1 MYNWAKTQN
10 SLHCFPHAN
19 WDAYSRKTV
28 SSLLL
33 SRMFCFEFCTRGHI
47 PAKRRSLMVKQH
59 IFLSVQS
66 LCIHKI
72 VFCRRNQDIDRC
84 VLLQKKQPPP
94 SHRGAPHLY
103 GPQMFLTEVPQGAI
117 QRLTPHF
124 GMVNYYPLVICHIAI
139 EPIEKWWLSIVMY
152 VYRG

>member
-72 VFCRRNQDIDRC
+72 FFLPEESRYRSMC
-84 VLLQKKQPPP
+84 VASKKTTP
-94 SHRGAPHLY
+94 SVTPRSAALVRTPNVLDRGAAGGDPAVDSPFWY
-103 GPQMFLTEVPQGAI
+103 GKLLPSG
-117 QRLTPHF
+117 
-124 GMVNYYPLVICHIAI
+124 N
-139 EPIEKWWLSIVMY
+139 LSHSY
-152 VYRG
+152 